1 MSIACENIRFSLF
14 FVDGDVS
21 ILGDPGADSGGKGK
35 SKRAEKYGTKKIK
48 ERREEPLGTMSY
60 QTSSKRSPPFFLLIG
75 RKNTKVFWHQSEVR
89 FYLKAEQ
96 ETDRKSIPF
105 LEEHHSWFH
114 FVCKNNANFN
124 ELKLKMNT
132 LIHASQSKVTVY

>member
-35 SKRAEKYGTKKIK
+35 PKRAEKYGTKKIK

-89 FYLKAEQ
+89 FYLKADRK
-96 ETDRKSIPF
+96 TDRKKYSF

-124 ELKLKMNT
+124 ELKLKNEYPYPCIT
-132 LIHASQSKVTVY
+132 I

>member
-1 MSIACENIRFSLF
+1 MSIACENIRFSLL